1 MFFASKVIALLTQ
14 PLAWLALLLVI
25 AFFQLP
31 RRPDRARKVLAG
43 ALALLLLTGW
53 LPLPDAIIRHLE
65 NQYPEVNLDQALGD
79 FEGAIILGGS
89 QETAD
94 ISQAHSHPQ
103 LNSAAERLTVAVSLA
118 QRLPALK
125 LVFTGG
131 EGALVASGPTEA
143 QRSKVFFDSMGIAA
157 NRVQYESTS
166 RNTHENATLTRQ
178 LAGVDPHKRWLL
190 ITSAWHMPRSLATFQ
205 KQGWNVTAYP
215 VDYRTADQTAWTDY
229 SMKQGAERWQLALHE
244 LVGIAAYR
252 VTGRL

>member
-1 MFFASKVIALLTQ
+1 VFFASKILVLLTQ
-14 PLAWLALLLVI
+14 PLAWVALLLVL
-25 AFFQLP
+25 AFFQFP
-31 RRPDRARKVLAG
+31 RKPLRARKFLGG
-43 ALALLLLTGW
+43 ALVVLLLTGW
-53 LPLPDAIIRHLE
+53 LPLPDTIIRHLE
-65 NQYPEVNLDQALGD
+65 NQYPEVALGQALSD

-103 LNSAAERLTVAVSLA
+103 LNSSAERLTVAVSLA
-118 QRLPALK
+118 QRHPALK

>member
-31 RRPDRARKVLAG
+31 RKPDRARKYLAS
-43 ALALLLLTGW
+43 ALTLLLLTGW

-65 NQYPEVNLDQALGD
+65 NQYPEVNLDQALSD

-89 QETAD
+89 QETAA

-103 LNSAAERLTVAVSLA
+103 INSSAERLTVAVSLA
-118 QRLPALK
+118 QRHPALK

-131 EGALVASGPTEA
+131 EDALVASGPTEA
-143 QRSKVFFDSMGIAA
+143 QRSRVFFDSMGIAPD
-157 NRVQYESTS
+157 RVQYESAS
-166 RNTHENATLTRQ
+166 RNTYENATLTRQ
-178 LAGVDPHKRWLL
+178 LAGVDSSRKWLL

-205 KQGWNVTAYP
+205 RQGWNVTAYP
-215 VDYRTADQTAWTDY
+215 VDYRTADQTAWNDY
-229 SMKQGAERWQLALHE
+229 SMKQGVERWQLALHE

-252 VTGRL
+252 ITGRL